1 MQPTHVII
9 QVKSKGA
16 TLNEIEITPKEFEM
30 LKSALLGFANETTD
44 LIHKISELRYSDLYT
59 KACEQLSQINDLY
72 DKLES

>member
-16 TLNEIEITPKEFEM
+16 TLNEIEITPKEFNM
-30 LKSALLGFANETTD
+30 LKSSLLGFANETND
-44 LIHKISELRYSDLYT
+44 LIHKLSESRYSDLYT